1 MLGVFSDALAI
12 FNSGLEDLIWDMY
25 SLRQGI
31 SIEARTYSDFLQSKV
46 KNRTLETIFGENVL
60 LFANN
65 FIHVFAI
72 RWLYFEVL

>member
-12 FNSGLEDLIWDMY
+12 FNSRLEGLIWDMY

-72 RWLYFEVL
+72 RWLIL

>member
-1 MLGVFSDALAI
+1 LLGVFSDALAM
-12 FNSGLEDLIWDMY
+12 FSSRLEDLIWDMY

-31 SIEARTYSDFLQSKV
+31 SIEAWTYSDFLQLKV

-65 FIHVFAI
+65 FIHVF
-72 RWLYFEVL
+72 RYDGLFLS